1 MKATSFLIFIAVTAV
16 INSSLQGFTV
26 KRCDDYYNKQDIGH
40 QAYSLDF
47 CKTLDKS
54 NYDSEDKC
62 CFLKYKTSNGAT
74 FYNCRLVKVAEFH
87 HIKDTIKSIEASLKV
102 DGADVDVKSLECSS
116 SSYLFGSLLLLLVL
130 LF

>member
-1 MKATSFLIFIAVTAV
+1 MKATSFLIFIAVIAV

-26 KRCDDYYNKQDIGH
+26 KRCDDYYNKPDLEH

-54 NYDSEDKC
+54 NYDYEDKC
-62 CFLKYKTSNGAT
+62 CFFKYKTSNGAT
-74 FYNCRLVKVAEFH
+74 YYNCRLVKVSEFH
-87 HIKDTIKSIEASLKV
+87 HIEDTIRSIEESLK
-102 DGADVDVKSLECSS
+102 VDVKSLECSS

>member
-1 MKATSFLIFIAVTAV
+1 MKATSFLIFIAVIAV
-16 INSSLQGFTV
+16 INSSLKGFTD
-26 KRCDDYYNKQDIGH
+26 KSCDQYYNKTDLEH

-62 CFLKYKTSNGAT
+62 CFLKYKASNGT
-74 FYNCRLVKVAEFH
+74 TYYNCRLVRVSEFH
-87 HIKDTIKSIEASLKV
+87 HIKDTIKSIEASLRV
-102 DGADVDVKSLECSS
+102 DGVDVKSLECSS

>member
-1 MKATSFLIFIAVTAV
+1 MKATSFLIFIAVIAV

-62 CFLKYKTSNGAT
+62 CFLKYKRNGNT
-74 FYNCRLVKVAEFH
+74 YYNCRLVRVDEFH
-87 HIKDTIKSIEASLKV
+87 HIKDTIKSIKASLGV
-102 DGADVDVKSLECSS
+102 DGDDVDVKSLECSS

>member
-1 MKATSFLIFIAVTAV
+1 MKATFFLIFIAVIAV
-16 INSSLQGFTV
+16 INSALKGFLEKT
-26 KRCDDYYNKQDIGH
+26 CDEYYNKQDIGH

-47 CKTLDKS
+47 CRTLDKS

-62 CFLKYKTSNGAT
+62 CFLKYKRNGNT
-74 FYNCRLVKVAEFH
+74 YYNCRLVRVDEFH
-87 HIKDTIKSIEASLKV
+87 HIKDTIKSIKASLGV
-102 DGADVDVKSLECSS
+102 DVDVKSLECSS

>member
-1 MKATSFLIFIAVTAV
+1 MKATFFLIFIAVIAV
-16 INSSLQGFTV
+16 INSSLQGFNL
-26 KRCDDYYNKQDIGH
+26 KRCDDYYNKTDLER

-47 CKTLDKS
+47 CKTLYKS
-54 NYDSEDKC
+54 NYEDKC
-62 CFLKYKTSNGAT
+62 CFLKYKTSDGKT
-74 FYNCRLVKVAEFH
+74 YYNCKLVNVSDFH

-102 DGADVDVKSLECSS
+102 DGFDVDVKSLECSS